1 MKTAK
6 INLYNF
12 SELSERARQKAISEH
27 EYFLLT
33 IGQEEENE
41 QGELVTVYAESI
53 EESAVI
59 ESIEINEY
67 LFFANGDMA
76 QYTTYTGKHEKAGQ
90 SELKFAG
97 EIYSI

>member
-12 SELSERARQKAISEH
+12 SELSEEAKQKAISEH
-27 EYFLLT
+27 EDFLLS
-33 IGQEEENE
+33 IGQQEENE
-41 QGELVTVYAESI
+41 QGQLVTVYAETM
-53 EESAVI
+53 EESEVI
-59 ESIEINEY
+59 ESIEANEY
-67 LFFANGDMA
+67 LFFADGDMA
-76 QYTTYTGKHEKAGQ
+76 QYTTYTGKHKKAGQ